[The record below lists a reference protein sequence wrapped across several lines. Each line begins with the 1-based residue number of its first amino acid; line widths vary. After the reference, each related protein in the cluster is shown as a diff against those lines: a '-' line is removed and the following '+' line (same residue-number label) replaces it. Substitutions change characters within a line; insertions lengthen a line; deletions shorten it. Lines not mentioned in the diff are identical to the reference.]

1 MSVFFANTGLPNTW
15 QAFPRSA
22 STPPRRRMRERDKRS
37 RTNARAQ
44 ALTEQRDATSARAQA
59 LTEQHD
65 ATGARAQ
72 ALTEQ
77 HDATSTRAQALA
89 HQRSRKRSRAFAPTG
104 CAANDMASA
113 RAQCL
118 ERFQL
123 PSITANARG
132 QCLERPPL
140 PRNAASIRAQ
150 CLESLALFARAVALR
165 RAAGLSFFNSGFYKN
180 VRQLQGFDALLLAGH
195 MHFLVAVSIR
205 TCDSCRDLTC
215 PSGLPVAYQ
224 WLTSGLPVAYP
235 VAYSPRLSFY
245 I

>member
-1 MSVFFANTGLPNTW
+1 MR
-15 QAFPRSA
+15 QAPA
-22 STPPRRRMRERDKRS
+22 HKRS
-37 RTNARAQ
+37 RNSMMR
-44 ALTEQRDATSARAQA
+44 
-59 LTEQHD
+59 
-65 ATGARAQ
+65 
-72 ALTEQ
+72 
-77 HDATSTRAQALA
+77 QALA
-89 HQRSRKRSRAFAPTG
+89 HQRSRALAPTG

-118 ERFQL
+118 EHFQL

-205 TCDSCRDLTC
+205 TCDSCRDLTR

-235 VAYSPRLSFY
+235 VAYSPRLSFTY
-245 I
+245 KRARGDLFFKHEFKGFLRIDAHRPFICKTRARGVSHWVSHW